1 MIKHWQTNQEYHC
14 FLANAKTTF
23 DSSER
28 VRLQSEL
35 ASAKEKLRLLDT
47 DAAMRFLEPFYS
59 NTGRPALN
67 QPQILRSFIL
77 FFLLVSMD
85 LTSPSLTSW
94 VKRLKS
100 DRVLASL
107 IGCPLNS
114 LPPLG
119 SYYDFMDRLWTDSNH
134 SLYKRDKLLSPGW
147 NRKKPDKPK
156 GKHQKASET
165 RSSITDSLVS
175 RIFDG
180 KDIPLLLRFTSA
192 KRHDSV
198 SFLVAFHELEKHMPG
213 LPIKNMCLDSAM
225 DNLPTYRLLKDR
237 KINALI
243 DLNSKSGHPKMIHD
257 NIRINKNG
265 TPVCAAGLP
274 MLPNGNDYSSKGH
287 IGCQMWRCPYGK
299 DHKTKC
305 KCSCTSSKYGRVIKT
320 RPEWDIRLYT
330 DIPRGTE
337 AYKKIYKQRTATERI
352 NNRILND
359 YGLL

>member
-35 ASAKEKLRLLDT
+35 ASTREKLRLLDT
-47 DAAMRFLEPFYS
+47 DAAMRFLDPFYS

-77 FFLLVSMD
+77 FFLLVSTD

-107 IGCPLNS
+107 IGCTPNS

-119 SYYDFMDRLWTDSNH
+119 SYYDFMDRLWTDPNH
-134 SLYKRDKLLSPGW
+134 ALYKRNKPLSPGW
-147 NRKKPDKPK
+147 NRKKPNKPK

-175 RIFDG
+175 RILDG
-180 KDIPLLLRFTSA
+180 KDIPFNFEAQFQKLFFVVAVSA
-192 KRHDSV
+192 
-198 SFLVAFHELEKHMPG
+198 
-213 LPIKNMCLDSAM
+213 C
-225 DNLPTYRLLKDR
+225 
-237 KINALI
+237 
-243 DLNSKSGHPKMIHD
+243 
-257 NIRINKNG
+257 
-265 TPVCAAGLP
+265 
-274 MLPNGNDYSSKGH
+274 
-287 IGCQMWRCPYGK
+287 
-299 DHKTKC
+299 
-305 KCSCTSSKYGRVIKT
+305 
-320 RPEWDIRLYT
+320 
-330 DIPRGTE
+330 
-337 AYKKIYKQRTATERI
+337 
-352 NNRILND
+352 
-359 YGLL
+359 